1 MRSDRLFR
9 HGWWKILVEACA
21 VIAVICAVLEVVET
35 VRFRSVR
42 RQIEADGF
50 PRSYADRLAALKV
63 DYPNWRFVALPVS
76 DITWAEA
83 VDKECSPGW
92 NLVAYSS
99 WAPSV
104 WKHLGTQNYIPYYAE
119 HAKAYDSGA
128 WYQASREA
136 IGYFMDPRNFLNE
149 NEIFMFETLEY
160 DESYQTREAV
170 ERALASTFMAS
181 AKCDGGGESFSD
193 LIIRVG
199 RELGVSPV
207 FLAGRLASEQGNGSV
222 QASGK
227 IGDSLVDLYTNRQT
241 HVGSSVVW
249 GRNFSRDGTNTAAVV
264 AAGASTYNGC
274 YNFFNIGAYGSGI
287 FEIRYNAWREA
298 VSRETCSRYCGPWT
312 SQRRAIE
319 GGARKIKERYV
330 DSRRHTRYLQKFSV
344 AKEAGAFRWQQ
355 YMQNI
360 AAPLVEAR
368 MTAAAYCEAD
378 VLDAPYRFVI
388 PVFAKMPE
396 EPSPDPA
403 KGKSVY
409 SPTR

>member
-1 MRSDRLFR
+1 MRNKRLLNS
-9 HGWWKILVEACA
+9 GWWKILVESCA
-21 VIAVICAVLEVVET
+21 VIAAIWCVFAVIEI
-35 VRFRSVR
+35 VRFRSLR

-50 PRSYADRLAALKV
+50 PLSYADRLAALKV
-63 DYPNWRFVALPVS
+63 DHPNWRFVALPVS
-76 DITWAEA
+76 DITWADA

-99 WAPSV
+99 WAPSA
-104 WKHLGTQNYIPYYAE
+104 WEHLGTQNYIPYYAE

-136 IGYFMDPRNFLNE
+136 ISFFMDPRNFLNE

-160 DESYQTREAV
+160 DEAFQTREAV
-170 ERALASTFMAS
+170 ERALLNTFMS
-181 AKCDGGGESFSD
+181 AACHDGGDEYFSD

-199 RELGVSPV
+199 RNLGVSPV
-207 FLAGRLASEQGNGSV
+207 FLAGRLASEQGCGSA
-222 QASGK
+222 QANGK
-227 IGDSLVDLYTNRQT
+227 IGDSLVSLYTNHQEK
-241 HVGSSVVW
+241 VGNSVVW
-249 GRNFSRDGTNTAAVV
+249 GRNFSRNGTNTAAVI
-264 AAGASTYNGC
+264 AAGAETYNGHF
-274 YNFFNIGAYGSGI
+274 NLFNIGAYGTGL

-298 VSRETCSRYCGPWT
+298 VSKETCSRYCGPWT
-312 SQRRAIE
+312 SQQLAIE
-319 GGARKIKERYV
+319 GGALKIKERYV

-344 AKEAGAFRWQQ
+344 AKEAGVFRWQQ

-368 MTAAAYCEAD
+368 MTAAAYCEAN

-403 KGKSVY
+403 KGNSVY
-409 SPTR
+409 SPMR